1 MASQLLTIE
10 FFSLSLAM
18 VIAVMVIRNI
28 YMGNVNH
35 MSHECMLN
43 SHYFAEI
50 RLKMEQYK
58 VEIFQNR
65 ERNYQHV
72 GKCIAGHRMLF

>member
-1 MASQLLTIE
+1 M
-10 FFSLSLAM
+10 FSYSPVMFIAAM
-18 VIAVMVIRNI
+18 VIRTIFMRN
-28 YMGNVNH
+28 V
-35 MSHECMLN
+35 SHECMLN

-50 RLKMEQYK
+50 SLKIGQYR

-65 ERNYQHV
+65 ERNDKHV